1 MTFIP
6 SVLSKQDNNNSTTS
20 TSDFTGTSTDTTGYT
35 NLILTIKSDQNS
47 SACGIMIL
55 FSSDNTTFTSYYTD
69 TYFANT
75 TYNRTFN
82 IINKYYKIAYTNS
95 STPSSLSITSFLDTN
110 ASDTVVPIAND
121 VYSTANDYTRDAFGK
136 LRTTFPTT
144 LLDNKFP
151 SGAGTT
157 QYESNNMMDC
167 YKSTTVGGGTA
178 SATFGNSKVILTV
191 SGQATQQSQS
201 RKYCVYQPG
210 KSMLILLS
218 GIITNSSNT
227 AGITTRLGYFDNSNG
242 LFFQYD
248 TSSSTISVGLRN
260 NNTNT
265 LIEQSNWNIDKMY
278 GTGMSGITLN
288 FEKAQLFV
296 IDFEWLSV
304 GRIRFGFYIFGRIN
318 YCHQITNLN
327 ELTNPYM
334 LSPNLP
340 TRYEISSTTGASG
353 TLTQI
358 CSTVISEGGYTP
370 IGRAFSVSTPTNPA
384 ISVSTT
390 ETAIIAITGISTY
403 NHENI
408 LPTSFTI
415 MDTDNNNGFLYRL
428 RLYLSPTGASSPL
441 SGATLSNVDNNS
453 VVRYSYT
460 GLTIPTGSIIVDQ
473 GYFYGRG
480 IVSFNSLSDVFTN
493 IIQITSNIDNVCDVL
508 LLTAQKTGTTGSGDV
523 FASMSWQEIY

>member
-6 SVLSKQDNNNSTTS
+6 SVLSKRDNNNSTIS

-35 NLILTIKSDQNS
+35 NLILTIKSDKNS
-47 SACGIMIL
+47 SAGGIMIL
-55 FSSDNTTFTSYYTD
+55 FSSDNTTFTTYYTD
-69 TYFANT
+69 TYFMDT
-75 TYNRTFN
+75 TYNRTFK
-82 IINKYYKIAYTNS
+82 IINKYYKITYINLL
-95 STPSSLSITSFLDTN
+95 TPSSLSITSFLDTN
-110 ASDTVVPIAND
+110 SSDTTVQIAND
-121 VYSTANDYTRDAFGK
+121 VYSTANDSTRDAFGK
-136 LRTTFPTT
+136 LRITYPTT

-151 SGAGTT
+151 SSAGTT

-167 YKSTTVGGGTA
+167 YKSTTGEGGTA
-178 SATFGNSKVILTV
+178 STTFGNSKVILTA
-191 SGQATQQSQS
+191 SEIATQISQS

-227 AGITTRLGYFDNSNG
+227 AGITTRLGYFDDSNG
-242 LFFQYD
+242 LFFQYE
-248 TSSSTISVGLRN
+248 TTISVGLRN
-260 NNTNT
+260 NKANT
-265 LIEQSNWNIDKMY
+265 LIEQSNWNIDKMD

-288 FEKAQLFV
+288 FKKAQLFV

-304 GRIRFGFYIFGRIN
+304 GRIRFGFYIFGKIN
-318 YCHQITNLN
+318 YCHQITNFN

-340 TRYEISSTTGASG
+340 TRYEIISITGASG

-358 CSTVISEGGYTP
+358 CATVISEGGYTP
-370 IGRAFSVSTPTNPA
+370 IGRSFSVSTPTNPP
-384 ISVSTT
+384 IQVSPS
-390 ETAIIAITGISTY
+390 ETAILAITGISTY

-415 MDTDNNNGFLYRL
+415 MDINNNNGFLYRL

-441 SGATLSNVDNNS
+441 NVETLSNVDNNS
-453 VVRYSYT
+453 VVSYSYS
-460 GLTIPTGSIIVDQ
+460 GLTIPDGSIIVDQ

-508 LLTAQKTGTTGSGDV
+508 LLTAQKTGSTGSGNV
-523 FASMSWQEIY
+523 FASISWQEIY